1 MHRRAFHL
9 ASLLLLLASLSSAEA
24 ATVRD
29 TRPAFAA
36 PYVRVLIAQQ
46 QAAKAAA
53 LSTHPSD
60 DKKTPSLDL
69 APASREAYRTVWT
82 MQEPVAN
89 AVTLHA
95 VTGSGL

>member
-1 MHRRAFHL
+1 MHHRAFHL

-24 ATVRD
+24 ARARD
-29 TRPAFAA
+29 TAPAFAA
-36 PYVRVLIAQQ
+36 QYVRVLIAQQ

-53 LSTHPSD
+53 LYTHPSD
-60 DKKTPSLDL
+60 VEETRSLDL
-69 APASREAYRTVWT
+69 SSASRKAIGAVWT
-82 MQEPVAN
+82 LRAPVAQ